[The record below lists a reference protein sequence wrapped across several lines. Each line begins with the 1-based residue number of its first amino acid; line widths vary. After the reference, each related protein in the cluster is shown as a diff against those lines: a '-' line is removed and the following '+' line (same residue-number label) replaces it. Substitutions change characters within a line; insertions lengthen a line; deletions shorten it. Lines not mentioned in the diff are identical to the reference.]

1 MQMCSCRALSST
13 HPARQEPEY
22 KAALAAA
29 SADGDVSSASLQYLL
44 RLKAGISGSKSAS
57 LQCSDLHG
65 LPCILVLCE
74 KGRMGD
80 TFPQTFCCLDLRIR
94 TSDNHTTFVQEIG
107 RLCRYPA
114 CDNSVNVQIHVQ
126 VSADA
131 APTHEERLGWL
142 KEALMFTYSG
152 GERALKLMCPKHH
165 CVLQA
170 CCLGPNHLECRN
182 YTP

>member
-1 MQMCSCRALSST
+1 MFSCRALSST
-13 HPARQEPEY
+13 HPARQQPEF

-29 SADGDVSSASLQYLL
+29 TADGNGSSASLQYMLG
-44 RLKAGISGSKSAS
+44 LKAGISGNKSAS
-57 LQCSDLHG
+57 LQYSDLHG

-114 CDNSVNVQIHVQ
+114 CDNSVSVRIPVQ
-126 VSADA
+126 VSVDA
-131 APTHEERLGWL
+131 APTHQERLGWL

-152 GERALKLMCPKHH
+152 GERALKLMCPKAPLHS
-165 CVLQA
+165 
-170 CCLGPNHLECRN
+170 
-182 YTP
+182 TSM